1 MINFNNLQKYCPEQQ
16 YAKLRKLSQTA
27 IVKQIARNN
36 NTQHSKKWSTTKI
49 CKKVSGT
56 TICKKKLSERTI
68 AKDYSEEWFVKLANK
83 KIHKDISKIDTY
95 QEDECKNRFAQ

>member
-1 MINFNNLQKYCPEQQ
+1 MIYNKNLQEGVRNNNLQK
-16 YAKLRKLSQTA
+16 KL
-27 IVKQIARNN
+27 
-36 NTQHSKKWSTTKI
+36 
-49 CKKVSGT
+49 C
-56 TICKKKLSERTI
+56 ERTI

>member
-1 MINFNNLQKYCPEQQ
+1 MLGTTIRNILKNERQQKFARSCPEQQ
-16 YAKLRKLSQTA
+16 FA
-27 IVKQIARNN
+27 
-36 NTQHSKKWSTTKI
+36 
-49 CKKVSGT
+49 
-56 TICKKKLSERTI
+56 KKKLFERTI